1 MSPPN
6 AEQPGRSRRWL
17 VASVLLNVLL
27 IGVLIGAA
35 INRHDDGPA
44 PGDGPPVMQR
54 GGAFTADRELAEAI
68 FAALTRDERRQAR
81 RELRR
86 SWGNLRARREAVS
99 AARQKLRQALT
110 AEPFDGEA
118 VADAMDAMRREELA
132 VRLEIEKRLLALLAR
147 LDPEARARLV
157 ERFDNP
163 PARPRHGRFRRGDRL
178 REAPEASGPIEE

>member
-1 MSPPN
+1 MSPPD
-6 AEQPGRSRRWL
+6 AGQPGRSRWWL

-27 IGVLIGAA
+27 VGVLIGAA

-44 PGDGPPVMQR
+44 PGDGPPPIQR

-86 SWGNLRARREAVS
+86 SWGNLRDRREAVS
-99 AARQKLRQALT
+99 AARNRLRQALT

-147 LDPEARARLV
+147 LDPDARARLV

-163 PARPRHGRFRRGDRL
+163 PARPRRGRFRRGGGL
-178 REAPEASGPIEE
+178 PEKQATPGPTEE